1 MLLIE
6 QIYETNGL
14 KSDYVKC
21 PVCKQ
26 GRLCDKPMGDKV
38 MVIAVSEGTGHQTG
52 KKRLIRSTRE
62 RAVGGRFP
70 IPSIIRNWARSL

>member
-52 KKRLIRSTRE
+52 NRIILKCSKC
-62 RAVGGRFP
+62 AQRFFITIP
-70 IPSIIRNWARSL
+70 IE

>member
-38 MVIAVSEGTGHQTG
+38 MVIAVSEGTGNQAG
-52 KKRLIRSTRE
+52 NRIILKCPIC
-62 RAVGGRFP
+62 GQRFIIT
-70 IPSIIRNWARSL
+70 IPKE

>member
-21 PVCKQ
+21 PVRKQ

-52 KKRLIRSTRE
+52 NRIILKCPKC
-62 RAVGGRFP
+62 GQRFIIT
-70 IPSIIRNWARSL
+70 IPKE

>member
-52 KKRLIRSTRE
+52 NR
-62 RAVGGRFP
+62 
-70 IPSIIRNWARSL
+70 IILNVPNADSDLSLQYQKNNSKTMN

>member
-6 QIYETNGL
+6 QIYETNDL

-52 KKRLIRSTRE
+52 NRIILKATPHRE
-62 RAVGGRFP
+62 KCQ
-70 IPSIIRNWARSL
+70 IPPSVI

>member
-6 QIYETNGL
+6 QIYETNDL

-38 MVIAVSEGTGHQTG
+38 MVQSNCLH
-52 KKRLIRSTRE
+52 
-62 RAVGGRFP
+62 
-70 IPSIIRNWARSL
+70 PSVLYG

>member
-38 MVIAVSEGTGHQTG
+38 MVIAVSEGAGNQTG
-52 KKRLIRSTRE
+52 SFFDIQNVSFHNFSHICPHLSAE
-62 RAVGGRFP
+62 RFRW
-70 IPSIIRNWARSL
+70 RR

>member
-38 MVIAVSEGTGHQTG
+38 MVIAVSEGTGNQTG
-52 KKRLIRSTRE
+52 NRIILKFPKC
-62 RAVGGRFP
+62 GQRFIIT
-70 IPSIIRNWARSL
+70 IPKE